1 MLETKLQKI
10 ALEVLGDKIDD
21 ENEKKKISEELHEIE
36 SNFDDKA
43 HSLARDLR
51 DKLERLNKFSSSDK
65 DGIIKEALKNLADTY
80 NGV

>member
-1 MLETKLQKI
+1 MLQSRLKDS
-10 ALEVLGDKIDD
+10 ALEVLGDKISD
-21 ENEKKKISEELHEIE
+21 EDEKKKISEELHEIE

-43 HSLARDLR
+43 HSLSRDLR

-65 DGIIKEALKNLADTY
+65 DDIVKKALKNLADTY